1 MKGLAASCKMLCTI
15 SSKTHPSCILARRRD
30 ATYLM
35 SPTLFLILTGELAL
49 TTKKHDHLSYYGFM
63 WDVRAV
69 RRSIAV
75 RSLLSPKTQTRPSP
89 TQCIPLPSS
98 IFSRIPLFSCALGC
112 KSALD
117 AYQMLHTG
125 GRSPVSR

>member
-1 MKGLAASCKMLCTI
+1 MMI
-15 SSKTHPSCILARRRD
+15 F
-30 ATYLM
+30 M
-35 SPTLFLILTGELAL
+35 TGELAL

-75 RSLLSPKTQTRPSP
+75 CDPTPSPSP
-89 TQCIPLPSS
+89 TPIQPYAIQHIPLPSS
-98 IFSRIPLFSCALGC
+98 IFSLLCFCAFGC

-125 GRSPVSR
+125 GRSRGSR